1 MNRHLGSVFALLGF
15 VLVGFE
21 IVVFD
26 VYHEEPRRLLVAVAM
41 LEEGHWWVPHVL
53 GEVYLKKPPGFNWIV
68 ALVSWFPGEV
78 SRISGRLVAVAGWLG
93 TGGLVGWVARDL
105 NGRAARRTAVVA
117 FLFAPVV
124 FFEKAGLAELDL
136 WFTFLL
142 TAGVV
147 TWFTFWRRGR
157 PGAAWA
163 SGHLFLALALLT
175 KGPVA
180 YLFFYLPIGTWLA
193 WRFEAP
199 RTGRLLGGVLLGH
212 GLVAL
217 WAGFLFQTVEPGR
230 FLEVVLGELGRSSG
244 SGTWFQYVLHLLEYP
259 LQILLAMLPWGF
271 LGFFALDGMTRRSFV
286 KTVRRTSTGSMIA
299 AGLVPLLVF
308 WMYPDDT
315 VRYVL
320 PVFPWLALAVGLVV
334 ASVPEALFRRGSAVL
349 LYAVTVL
356 YVLVLLVYPNVAEV
370 EVSGLSPS
378 AVWTASYLLASGG
391 ILMMVWLSLH
401 ELETR
406 RFVAAGVLFTVLL
419 KAAYMG
425 VYLPVKEPGVLSNET
440 TVRALIRDLPR
451 GERNLRYNAGHHLM
465 VPYYFRRHGYTVHR
479 SGSGPTPA
487 RTGVTIVARRR
498 HYRGDPSD
506 LQAVDLPGDGR
517 LYVTVHGPEPAD

>member
-1 MNRHLGSVFALLGF
+1 MNRHLGSVFALLGLA
-15 VLVGFE
+15 LVGFE
-21 IVVFD
+21 IVALD
-26 VYHEEPRRLLVAVAM
+26 VYHEEPRRLLVAVSM

-68 ALVSWFPGEV
+68 ALISWFPGKV

-93 TGGLVGWVARDL
+93 TGALVGWMARDL
-105 NGRAARRTAVVA
+105 NDRAARRTAVAA

-124 FFEKAGLAELDL
+124 FFEKVGLAELDL

-147 TWFTFWRRGR
+147 TWFTLWRRGR
-157 PGAAWA
+157 PGAAWLC
-163 SGHLFLALALLT
+163 GHLFLALALLT

-180 YLFFYLPIGTWLA
+180 YLFFYLPIGAWLA

-199 RTGRLLGGVLLGH
+199 RWGRLLVGILLGH
-212 GLVAL
+212 GLVVL
-217 WAGFLFQTVEPGR
+217 WAWALFQTVDPGR
-230 FLEVVLGELGRSSG
+230 FLEVAAGELGRSSTSG
-244 SGTWFQYVLHLLEYP
+244 SWMDYLLHLLEYP
-259 LQILLAMLPWGF
+259 FQILLAMLPWGF
-271 LGFFALDGMTRRSFV
+271 LGFFVPDSMTRRGLV

-320 PVFPWLALAVGLVV
+320 PVFPWLALAIGLVV
-334 ASVPEALFRRGSAVL
+334 EAVPQALFRRGIAVL
-349 LYAVTVL
+349 LYASVVL

-370 EVSGLSPS
+370 DRTGLSS
-378 AVWTASYLLASGG
+378 STVRSVSFLLAFGG
-391 ILMMVWLSLH
+391 LLMMAWLSLRD
-401 ELETR
+401 LESR
-406 RFVAAGVLFTVLL
+406 RFVAAGILFGVLL
-419 KAAYMG
+419 KAAYVS

-440 TVRALIRDLPR
+440 TVRELIRDLPR
-451 GERNLRYNAGHHLM
+451 GERNLRYNAGRHLE
-465 VPYYFRRHGYTVHR
+465 VPYYFRKHGFTVGTDR
-479 SGSGPTPA
+479 SGDPAA
-487 RTGVTIVARRR
+487 RTGITIVARRR

-506 LQAVDLPGDGR
+506 LQAFDLSENGR
-517 LYVTVHGPEPAD
+517 LYVAVHESEPAD